1 MKTLVKTLLVALAG
15 LLVTAQR
22 GVKFSYE
29 SAIVDAI
36 TRYTQQTGEE
46 YTFRPLLRALQVETL
61 YPESEDKPV
70 VVRRLRFPLQETI
83 CQSTEDQMGKQCPI
97 KKDGKSLLCDMT
109 FSQLVN
115 DGSIPLT
122 TEMRCEP
129 MIPDDQQQHKIR
141 MRRSKSSRGSRGRGS
156 SGGRRGGRT
165 GRVLPPVGEEE
176 GEQEGV
182 LPSLAITE
190 TKATL
195 EQLRTEEKAW
205 PTKPSS

>member
-46 YTFRPLLRALQVETL
+46 YTFRPLLRALQVET
-61 YPESEDKPV
+61 DKPV

-97 KKDGKSLLCDMT
+97 KKDG
-109 FSQLVN
+109 
-115 DGSIPLT
+115 
-122 TEMRCEP
+122 
-129 MIPDDQQQHKIR
+129 HKIR

-165 GRVLPPVGEEE
+165 GRGSSIASNNRNN
-176 GEQEGV
+176 GN
-182 LPSLAITE
+182 T
-190 TKATL
+190 
-195 EQLRTEEKAW
+195 RTA
-205 PTKPSS
+205 

>member
-97 KKDGKSLLCDMT
+97 KKDG
-109 FSQLVN
+109 
-115 DGSIPLT
+115 
-122 TEMRCEP
+122 
-129 MIPDDQQQHKIR
+129 HKIR

-165 GRVLPPVGEEE
+165 GRGSSIASNNRNN
-176 GEQEGV
+176 GN
-182 LPSLAITE
+182 T
-190 TKATL
+190 
-195 EQLRTEEKAW
+195 RTA
-205 PTKPSS
+205 